1 VQSFQSVNANKKAA
15 LRHPPEPGAFLINL
29 ALAVH
34 RVEVDLRAARDVVN
48 QPRSPMDHA
57 FWSPKEMAVSPY
69 NAAVTL
75 PGDAMNNIAQALCLN
90 EDSIMPSG
98 PQVLTA

>member
-1 VQSFQSVNANKKAA
+1 MQSFQSVNANKKAA
-15 LRHPPEPGAFLINL
+15 LRHPPESGAFVINL

-34 RVEVDLRAARDVVN
+34 RGEVDLRTARDVVN

-69 NAAVTL
+69 NA
-75 PGDAMNNIAQALCLN
+75 PSLC
-90 EDSIMPSG
+90 P
-98 PQVLTA
+98 VKR

>member
-1 VQSFQSVNANKKAA
+1 
-15 LRHPPEPGAFLINL
+15 
-29 ALAVH
+29 
-34 RVEVDLRAARDVVN
+34 
-48 QPRSPMDHA
+48 MDHA

-98 PQVLTA
+98 QQVLTA